1 MLKTIFENL
10 NILATGDSG
19 VSKTVSALSGNEGLI
34 EGCRR
39 LITELENLFP
49 SDCIQNTAQN
59 PSKKRRVSMALAW
72 PLKENK
78 AKKLREEIAR
88 YRETITLALTSEST

>member
-1 MLKTIFENL
+1 MLRTIFESV
-10 NILATGDSG
+10 NILATCDSG
-19 VSKTVSALSGNEGLI
+19 VSKTVSALSGKEGVI

-39 LITELENLFP
+39 SITELEKLFP

-59 PSKKRRVSMALAW
+59 QSKKRRVSMALAW

-88 YRETITLALTSEST
+88 YRETITLALTAEST